1 MLADRIIGRVG
12 ANVLKVR
19 VRDMGGDMGAG
30 SASDS
35 TARFRLDR
43 LSPNQIASVV
53 REVVA
58 DAELSSLVDIK
69 IPETLVAH
77 LVMPPGTVISGNAG
91 LGRNADTDCAV
102 LLTANGDEPAI
113 ADTVAYV
120 TALGAK
126 EFKASG
132 EAWAE
137 ATTKVVGVSLVTEDA
152 RVFRAALN
160 GLFQA
165 IALSLMQAGEFCSM
179 VAEAVTSQG
188 LPIREAIGWSL
199 PRVGLPRDTSLF
211 SNTKSYATAVGPWH
225 KAFSKLV
232 VDRQPLLAKLRKNG
246 QPIDPTE
253 LKERYNAA
261 LPDIREPARDVIQA
275 FIQARP
281 GDDRPA
287 RELALLEWETDGV
300 HRLFD
305 RPKAKQQG
313 LAQATLT
320 FFDDDQPDVLDKRW
334 KSHLEDLKVREKRQ
348 EWNAEDEDFFELHR
362 HFLEADSVL
371 RGRWEKVVFGKS
383 VECTDFLEGLT
394 TVTQRLVAASEAPKG
409 DRLLRVRLRRS
420 RKEWRVNFNHDAGAF
435 FSVMYRGL
443 AELLGER
450 VEWEVEG
457 QRSNLP
463 SPLFDYPGFFA
474 HEKQAD
480 RTGKLKECTSESR
493 AALQI
498 KFEVSLIERVGSTE
512 TSLRK
517 TQMVWTAKP
526 TAIGF
531 VLREDMQR
539 LLEKGGCACTD
550 VPRRLVSAKG
560 ATQSVSLLDVNTLEA
575 TFGRD
580 AGSLVPPPNRM
591 KSLRHEIKQV
601 IDELHK
607 AGRYTADQRAV
618 IRTAWDTFEAAYIE
632 ALRDVVE
639 CGLHAN
645 SILRQAEAFGALLRI
660 LLTHARGDLCRS
672 RLVAKVLSV
681 GTCLLS
687 GEASAV
693 IIPPWHPERLKALAV
708 KTRRTAGLIGHIL
721 TGETVSFGDRNI
733 FFQEFTEEIEHPFYP
748 EIAVAG
754 HGGGLTLVAETA
766 TVNGYSLMEPPAR
779 GEGRFRTDV
788 LPTLAAKEIR
798 ELVERY
804 VGLQPHEADNLNVLL
819 YDADAAALPL
829 AAVRELAEI
838 RSDLQCNVAVSHR
851 DPVKQRAIYAEL
863 VSKADS
869 DIDSPIVSETAEN
882 FMSKLRVSVSPLRS
896 NPPRSADGFKPFD
909 IAFLHDV
916 VARTAS
922 VEWLPVEWAVDQPDL
937 EHAPSRWSYRAVS
950 GEDELKAAVFLTCP
964 QQTRSGGAWNDAVAA
979 VVRQSD
985 HIEGR
990 RVVPARRISLQDG
1003 RLKAVLDEVHALAE
1017 WVATHDELLDKRQL
1031 RANTIKVVR
1040 YRHQR
1045 TSGRNMIVSSTSE
1058 LRLLDV
1064 LVRRR
1069 IQELGLS
1076 LTDAEME
1083 DVARRL
1089 VEDALLVSGDIVLRA
1104 AKRGVSAGEL
1114 VGLTLSRFIVERE
1127 FRKICGDGSRPCVVV
1142 FFLLDDYAA
1151 WLAQRENRLADLLG
1165 LCVEEAGDI
1174 VRLHVAVIEAKYVG
1188 AAGSAEARRSSKAQ
1202 LVATLSTLDDALFGD
1217 PGRLDRDIW
1226 LSRLSDLLLDSVVP
1240 PGSTAFLERARAAIR
1255 AGAAHISMR
1264 GYSHVFVHSAE
1275 PDGHSPG
1282 SVRVPVESRSLSP
1295 AFQEVFDRPELRRL
1309 VEAYARHEDPTFVR
1323 ESIGHDAPWLVAETR
1338 LPACRT
1344 RWTEMLGRL
1353 VVAATPEDV
1362 SGVPVS
1368 ASHGGSQAA
1377 VAQEFG
1383 GHRPQSAPEV
1393 PASPLPG
1400 PAAMPGAAETGGLY
1414 GPTLSALVTEK
1425 AARQTAAGGERED
1438 WATSLTTKLKSALNG
1453 YGLQAQVLGTRLTP
1467 NGCLVRFA
1475 GSDRLRTE
1483 DIEARRTQLLTT
1495 HGIRLVT
1502 IQPKPGE
1509 IVVTLAGETRRAV
1522 SLWDIWATRDINRN
1536 VAGINTSFILG
1547 LQELNG
1553 FILYLNLG
1561 GDFGGLTQHEPHSLV
1576 AGTTGSGKSVLV
1588 QAVLLD
1594 IAATNPS
1601 RLAKII
1607 LIDPKMGVDYT
1618 ALDTLP
1624 HLREPI
1630 IVDKQRATEVL
1641 ASVVDE
1647 MEARYRVFAAA
1658 RVRDLASFNAKV
1670 AQDERIPMLF
1680 LVHDEFAD
1688 WMLDDDYKTAVG
1700 RAVARLGIK
1709 ARAAGIHL
1717 FFAAQRPD
1725 KDVMPMQLRDNLGN
1739 RLILKVASEATSK
1752 IVLDRPGAEQ
1762 LLGRG
1767 HLAARLAGEQGLVY
1781 AQAPFLSD
1789 TDIGEA
1795 VGAIIADDPSPTVL

>member
-12 ANVLKVR
+12 ANVLKAR
-19 VRDMGGDMGAG
+19 VRDIGAG
-30 SASDS
+30 GASDS

-43 LSPNQIASVV
+43 LSPNQIAAVV

-58 DAELSSLVDIK
+58 DAELSGLVDVK
-69 IPETLVAH
+69 IPESLVAH
-77 LVMPPGTVISGNAG
+77 LVMPLGTVISGNAG
-91 LGRNADTDCAV
+91 LGRNADTDRAV

-137 ATTKVVGVSLVTEDA
+137 ATTKVVGVPLVSEDA

-160 GLFQA
+160 GLFQS
-165 IALSLMQAGEFCSM
+165 IELSLMQAGEFCSM
-179 VAEAVTSQG
+179 VAEAATSQG
-188 LPIREAIGWSL
+188 LPIREAVGWSL

-211 SNTKSYATAVGPWH
+211 SNTKSYAAAATPWRR
-225 KAFSKLV
+225 AFDKLV
-232 VDRQPLLAKLRKNG
+232 ADRQPLLAKLRKNG
-246 QPIDPTE
+246 QPIDQSE
-253 LKERYNAA
+253 LEERYEAA
-261 LPDIREPARDVIQA
+261 LPEITEHARDVILS
-275 FIQARP
+275 FIKARP
-281 GDDRPA
+281 GDELPA
-287 RELALLEWETDGV
+287 KELALLEWEADGV
-300 HRLFD
+300 HMLFD

-313 LAQATLT
+313 LAQDTLT

-334 KSHLEDLKVREKRQ
+334 KTHLEDLKAREKRQ
-348 EWNAEDEDFFELHR
+348 EWNAEDEEFFELHR
-362 HFLEADSVL
+362 HFLEANPVL

-394 TVTQRLVAASEAPKG
+394 TVTQRLVAASEASKG

-450 VEWEVEG
+450 VEWKVEG
-457 QRSNLP
+457 QRSNP
-463 SPLFDYPGFFA
+463 SSPLFDYPGFFT
-474 HEKQAD
+474 HEKATD
-480 RTGKLKECTSESR
+480 RTGKVKECTSESR

-498 KFEVSLIERVGSTE
+498 KFEVSLVERVGSVE

-531 VLREDMQR
+531 ALREDIQR

-560 ATQSVSLLDVNTLEA
+560 GTQSVSLLDVNTLEA

-580 AGSLVPPPNRM
+580 AGSLVPPANRM

-601 IDELHK
+601 IDELRK
-607 AGRYTADQRAV
+607 DGRYTADQRDV
-618 IRTAWDTFEAAYIE
+618 IRAAWDNFEAAYIE

-639 CGLHAN
+639 RGLHAD
-645 SILRQAEAFGALLRI
+645 SILLQAEAFGALLRV

-687 GEASAV
+687 GDTPAV

-708 KTRRTAGLIGHIL
+708 KTRRAAGLIGHML
-721 TGETVSFGDRNI
+721 TGENVTFGDRNI
-733 FFQEFTEEIEHPFYP
+733 FFQEFNGEMEHPFYP

-766 TVNGYSLMEPPAR
+766 TMNGYSLMEPPSR
-779 GEGRFRTDV
+779 GEDRFQTDV
-788 LPTLAAKEIR
+788 LPSAAAKEIR

-804 VGLQPHEADNLNVLL
+804 ISLQPHEADNLSILL

-829 AAVRELAEI
+829 AAVRELAEMQ
-838 RSDLQCNVAVSHR
+838 SEANLQVAVSHR

-863 VSKADS
+863 VSRADS
-869 DIDSPIVSETAEN
+869 DLDAPIVSETAEN
-882 FMSKLRVSVSPLRS
+882 FMSKLRVSVSPLQS
-896 NPPRSADGFKPFD
+896 NPPRSTDGFKPFD

-922 VEWLPVEWAVDQPDL
+922 IEWLPVEWAVDQPDL

-950 GEDELKAAVFLTCP
+950 GEDELKAAAFLACP
-964 QQTRSGGAWNDAVAA
+964 RQTRSGGSWVDAVSA

-985 HIEGR
+985 HVEGR
-990 RVVPARRISLQDG
+990 RVVPARRISLQDL

-1031 RANTIKVVR
+1031 RANNIKVVR

-1045 TSGRNMIVSSTSE
+1045 TNGRNMIVSSTSD

-1064 LVRRR
+1064 LIRRR
-1069 IQELGLS
+1069 IYELGLS
-1076 LTDAEME
+1076 LTDAETGDM
-1083 DVARRL
+1083 ARRL
-1089 VEDALLVSGDIVLRA
+1089 VEDALSVSGDIVLRA

-1114 VGLTLSRFIVERE
+1114 IGLTLSRFIVERE
-1127 FRKICGDGSRPCVVV
+1127 FRKICGDGSRPRLVV

-1165 LCVEEAGDI
+1165 LCVEEDGGAMC
-1174 VRLHVAVIEAKYVG
+1174 LHVAVIEAKYVG

-1202 LVATLSTLDDALFGD
+1202 LVATLSTFDDALFGD

-1226 LSRLSDLLLDSVVP
+1226 LSRLSDLLLDAVVP
-1240 PGSTAFLERARAAIR
+1240 PGSTGLLERARAAIR
-1255 AGAAHISMR
+1255 DGMARISMR

-1275 PDGHSPG
+1275 PDGNSPG
-1282 SVRVPVESRSLSP
+1282 SLRVPVESRSMSP
-1295 AFQEVFDRPELRRL
+1295 AYQEVFDRPELRRL
-1309 VEAYARHEDPTFVR
+1309 AEAYARHEDTTPIR
-1323 ESIGHDAPWLVAETR
+1323 EAIGHDVPWLVVETR
-1338 LPACRT
+1338 LPARRT
-1344 RWTEMLGRL
+1344 SWTEMLGRL
-1353 VVAATPEDV
+1353 VPSPATPEDV
-1362 SGVPVS
+1362 SCVPV
-1368 ASHGGSQAA
+1368 ADDREEGHVA
-1377 VAQEFG
+1377 VAV
-1383 GHRPQSAPEV
+1383 GHHPLPAPEI
-1393 PASPLPG
+1393 PRDSQPE
-1400 PAAMPGAAETGGLY
+1400 PAAFPGTSDMGGLY
-1414 GPTLSALVTEK
+1414 GPTLSALVTAK
-1425 AARQTAAGGERED
+1425 AARLTAAGGGRDE
-1438 WATSLTTKLKSALNG
+1438 WAASLTTKLKSALNG

-1483 DIEARRTQLLTT
+1483 DIESRRTQLLTT

-1522 SLWDIWATRDINRN
+1522 SLWDTWATREINRN

-1561 GDFGGLTQHEPHSLV
+1561 SDFGGLTQHEPHSLV

-1601 RLAKII
+1601 NLAKII

-1630 IVDKQRATEVL
+1630 IIDKQRATEVL

-1647 MEARYRVFAAA
+1647 MEARYRAFAAA

-1688 WMLDDDYKTAVG
+1688 WMLDDEYKTAVG
-1700 RAVARLGIK
+1700 RAVQRLGIK

-1767 HLAARLAGEQGLVY
+1767 HLAARLSGEQGLVY

-1789 TDIGEA
+1789 ADIAEA
-1795 VGAIIADDPSPTVL
+1795 VEAIIADDVAVSAC

>member
-12 ANVLKVR
+12 ANVLKAR
-19 VRDMGGDMGAG
+19 VRDMGAG

-43 LSPNQIASVV
+43 LSPNQIAAVV

-58 DAELSSLVDIK
+58 DAELSGLVDIK
-69 IPETLVAH
+69 IPESLVEH
-77 LVMPPGTVISGNAG
+77 LVMPPGTVIGGNAG
-91 LGRNADTDCAV
+91 LGRNTDTDRAV

-137 ATTKVVGVSLVTEDA
+137 ATTKVVGVSLVSEDA

-165 IALSLMQAGEFCSM
+165 IELSLMQAGEFCSM
-179 VAEAVTSQG
+179 VAEAATSQG
-188 LPIREAIGWSL
+188 LPIREAVGWSL

-211 SNTKSYATAVGPWH
+211 SNTKSYAAAAIPWRR
-225 KAFSKLV
+225 AFDKLV
-232 VDRQPLLAKLRKNG
+232 ADRQPLLAKLRKNG
-246 QPIDPTE
+246 QPIDPSE
-253 LKERYNAA
+253 LEERYEAA
-261 LPDIREPARDVIQA
+261 LPEIREHARAVILA
-275 FIQARP
+275 FIKARP
-281 GDDRPA
+281 GDGLPA

-300 HRLFD
+300 HMLFD

-334 KSHLEDLKVREKRQ
+334 KTHLEDLKARDKRQ
-348 EWNAEDEDFFELHR
+348 EWNAEDEEFFELHR
-362 HFLEADSVL
+362 HFLEANPVL
-371 RGRWEKVVFGKS
+371 RGRWEKVVFGKP

-394 TVTQRLVAASEAPKG
+394 TVAQRLVAASEAAKG
-409 DRLLRVRLRRS
+409 DRLLRMRLRRS
-420 RKEWRVNFNHDAGAF
+420 RKDWRVNFNHDAGAF

-450 VEWEVEG
+450 VEWKVDG
-457 QRSNLP
+457 QRSNP
-463 SPLFDYPGFFA
+463 SSPLFDYPGFFA
-474 HEKQAD
+474 HEKAAD

-498 KFEVSLIERVGSTE
+498 KFEVSLVERVGSAE

-531 VLREDMQR
+531 ALREDMQR

-550 VPRRLVSAKG
+550 VPRRLVSSKG
-560 ATQSVSLLDVNTLEA
+560 GTQSVSLLDVNTLEA

-601 IDELHK
+601 IDELRK
-607 AGRYTADQRAV
+607 DGRYTADQRDV
-618 IRTAWDTFEAAYIE
+618 IRAAWDTFEAAYIE

-639 CGLHAN
+639 RGLHAD

-687 GEASAV
+687 GDAPAV
-693 IIPPWHPERLKALAV
+693 LIPPWHPERLKALAV
-708 KTRRTAGLIGHIL
+708 KTRRTAGLIGHML
-721 TGETVSFGDRNI
+721 TGENVSFGDRNI
-733 FFQEFTEEIEHPFYP
+733 FFQEFTGEMEHPFYP

-766 TVNGYSLMEPPAR
+766 TMNGYSLMEPPAR
-779 GEGRFRTDV
+779 GEDRFQTDV
-788 LPTLAAKEIR
+788 LPTAAAKEIR

-804 VGLQPHEADNLNVLL
+804 VSLQPHEADNLSVLL

-829 AAVRELAEI
+829 AAVRELAEMQ
-838 RSDLQCNVAVSHR
+838 SEANLQCNVAVSHR

-863 VSKADS
+863 VSRADS
-869 DIDSPIVSETAEN
+869 DLDAPIVSETAEN
-882 FMSKLRVSVSPLRS
+882 FMSKLRVSVSPLQS

-937 EHAPSRWSYRAVS
+937 EHAPSRWSYRAIS
-950 GEDELKAAVFLTCP
+950 GEDELKAAAYLACP
-964 QQTRSGGAWNDAVAA
+964 RQTRSGSAWGDTVAA

-985 HIEGR
+985 HVEGR
-990 RVVPARRISLQDG
+990 RVVPARRISLQDM

-1031 RANTIKVVR
+1031 KANNIKVVR

-1045 TSGRNMIVSSTSE
+1045 TNGRNMIVSSTSE

-1069 IQELGLS
+1069 IHELGLS
-1076 LTDAEME
+1076 LTDAETEVM
-1083 DVARRL
+1083 ARRL
-1089 VEDALLVSGDIVLRA
+1089 VEDALSVSGDIVLRA

-1114 VGLTLSRFIVERE
+1114 IGLTLSRFIVERE
-1127 FRKICGDGSRPCVVV
+1127 FRKICGDGSRPCLVV

-1165 LCVEEAGDI
+1165 LCVEEDGDA
-1174 VRLHVAVIEAKYVG
+1174 VRLHVAVVEAKYVG

-1202 LVATLSTLDDALFGD
+1202 LVATLSTLDDVFGD

-1226 LSRLSDLLLDSVVP
+1226 LSRLSDLLLDAVVP
-1240 PGSTAFLERARAAIR
+1240 PGSTGLLERARAAIR
-1255 AGAAHISMR
+1255 DGVARISMR

-1275 PDGHSPG
+1275 PDGNLPG
-1282 SVRVPVESRSLSP
+1282 SVRVPVESRSVSP
-1295 AFQEVFDRPELRRL
+1295 AYQEVFDRPELRRL
-1309 VEAYARHEDPTFVR
+1309 AEAYARSEDPTPVR
-1323 ESIGHDAPWLVAETR
+1323 ESVGHDAPWLVAETR
-1338 LPACRT
+1338 LPARRT
-1344 RWTEMLGRL
+1344 SWSEMVGRL
-1353 VVAATPEDV
+1353 VSSPATPEDV
-1362 SGVPVS
+1362 SCAPV
-1368 ASHGGSQAA
+1368 ADDRGERRVA
-1377 VAQEFG
+1377 VVREPV
-1383 GHRPQSAPEV
+1383 GHRPAPIVPETV
-1393 PASPLPG
+1393 PA
-1400 PAAMPGAAETGGLY
+1400 AVPGAADTGGLY
-1414 GPTLSALVTEK
+1414 GPTLSALVAAK
-1425 AARQTAAGGERED
+1425 AARQTVAGGEREE
-1438 WATSLTTKLKSALNG
+1438 WANSLTTKLKSALNG

-1522 SLWDIWATRDINRN
+1522 SLWDAWAVREINRN

-1601 RLAKII
+1601 NLAKII

-1624 HLREPI
+1624 HLGEPI

-1647 MEARYRVFAAA
+1647 MEARYRAFAVA

-1670 AQDERIPMLF
+1670 ARDERMPMLF

-1688 WMLDDDYKTAVG
+1688 WMLDDEYKTAVG
-1700 RAVARLGIK
+1700 RAVQRLGIK

-1789 TDIGEA
+1789 ADIGEA
-1795 VGAIIADDPSPTVL
+1795 VEAIIADDEVAIGQK